1 MTSTARRSPPGRAV
15 AVAVVAVWLVSRQF
29 WFVGTNDSGQV
40 ALYRGLPYELPLG
53 VDLYSEQDVS
63 NVPAAAIDSAKQRKY
78 VLDHHARGHG
88 DSLDLFN
95 QIEAAYTPN

>member
-1 MTSTARRSPPGRAV
+1 VLVLLA
-15 AVAVVAVWLVSRQF
+15 AVAVVWVVDRQF

-53 VDLYSEQDVS
+53 LKMYTQEKVS
-63 NVPAAAIDSAKQRKY
+63 TVPAAAIADRRQRKY

-88 DSLDLFN
+88 DSLDLFR
-95 QIEAAYTPN
+95 QIQSANGSTP